1 MTIREFSQLIG
12 KLVAA
17 KPSVMYA
24 PIYYKILEI
33 QKDEALKYSK
43 GDFGFYITLSNQSKQ
58 CIQ

>member
-17 KPSVMYA
+17 KPSVICA
-24 PIYYKILEI
+24 PIYYKTLEI

-43 GDFGFYITLSNQSKQ
+43 GDFDVYITLSNQSKQ